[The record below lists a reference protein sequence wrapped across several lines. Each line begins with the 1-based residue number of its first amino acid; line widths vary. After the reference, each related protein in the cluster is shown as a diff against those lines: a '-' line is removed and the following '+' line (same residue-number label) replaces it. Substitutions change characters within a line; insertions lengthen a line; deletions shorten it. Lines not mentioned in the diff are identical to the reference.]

1 MRSVSWSLRLA
12 QRTGRLP
19 QNVNFAISGAT
30 ARAFLDTHEIAHKGL
45 DLNRDTIHRRHMT
58 KGQRAVAIR
67 RAGRQGTDD
76 VD

>member
-19 QNVNFAISGAT
+19 PNVNFAISGAA

-45 DLNRDTIHRRHMT
+45 DLNRDTVQAAT
-58 KGQRAVAIR
+58 
-67 RAGRQGTDD
+67 
-76 VD
+76 